1 VLSEVPS
8 ESLICRHHH
17 LGIPF
22 DQLKLKMTGDSPMSM
37 GKSIQELRPEA
48 DAKSKV
54 KRAEQ
59 QAKEEIRQAEA
70 ARNKSGKG
78 EW

>member
-1 VLSEVPS
+1 
-8 ESLICRHHH
+8 
-17 LGIPF
+17 
-22 DQLKLKMTGDSPMSM
+22 MSM

-48 DAKSKV
+48 DAKSEV

>member
-1 VLSEVPS
+1 
-8 ESLICRHHH
+8 
-17 LGIPF
+17 
-22 DQLKLKMTGDSPMSM
+22 MSM
-37 GKSIQELRPEA
+37 GKAIQALRPER
-48 DAKSKV
+48 DAKSEV

>member
-1 VLSEVPS
+1 
-8 ESLICRHHH
+8 
-17 LGIPF
+17 
-22 DQLKLKMTGDSPMSM
+22 MSM
-37 GKSIQELRPEA
+37 GKAIQALRPEA

-70 ARNKSGKG
+70 ARRN
-78 EW
+78 ENR